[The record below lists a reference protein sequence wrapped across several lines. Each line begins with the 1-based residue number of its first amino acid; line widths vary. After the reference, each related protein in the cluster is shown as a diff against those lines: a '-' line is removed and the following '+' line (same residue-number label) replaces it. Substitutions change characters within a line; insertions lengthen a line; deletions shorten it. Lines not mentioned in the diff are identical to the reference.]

1 MGIRE
6 TAVWSWRKWL
16 RTGVRSTVARNAA
29 SLYLI
34 QFANYIVPLIM
45 VPYLVRVL
53 GPAGYGAV
61 AFAQGFINYL
71 MLFVEYGFDWSAT
84 RKISVQRENLEA
96 VNHTALHVW
105 AAKGLL
111 ALAGFVVLLAL
122 TALVPKLGE
131 VRLLLLALYGMVLGN
146 VLFPTWLFQGMERMV
161 AISVINLGMKLSILA
176 GVFLLVKR
184 SEDAALYAGLL
195 GGGSFLAGLTGAA
208 VAFWMFRLWRVKISL
223 LEIWRLLIEGG
234 RLALSK
240 IFINSYTS
248 SRIFIIGF
256 FVDYKTVG
264 LYAVAEKIATV
275 IQTFILSPLIS
286 ALYPRLSKL
295 FAEDPRRTI
304 GILNMANRMTT
315 VSYAILI
322 FWGVLF
328 ADLIVKIFAGM
339 AYGPSVIVLRLL
351 LVSVFFVN
359 ANAFRIQTFLIVR
372 DYNSWFLIHF
382 VGSLIGVITL
392 VFLTYFY
399 SLIGAALSVAIT
411 EFVVLL
417 LTIFILQ
424 NKNFEKQ

>member
-1 MGIRE
+1 
-6 TAVWSWRKWL
+6 
-16 RTGVRSTVARNAA
+16 
-29 SLYLI
+29 
-34 QFANYIVPLIM
+34 
-45 VPYLVRVL
+45 
-53 GPAGYGAV
+53 
-61 AFAQGFINYL
+61 
-71 MLFVEYGFDWSAT
+71 
-84 RKISVQRENLEA
+84 
-96 VNHTALHVW
+96 
-105 AAKGLL
+105 
-111 ALAGFVVLLAL
+111 
-122 TALVPKLGE
+122 
-131 VRLLLLALYGMVLGN
+131 
-146 VLFPTWLFQGMERMV
+146 
-161 AISVINLGMKLSILA
+161 
-176 GVFLLVKR
+176 
-184 SEDAALYAGLL
+184 
-195 GGGSFLAGLTGAA
+195 
-208 VAFWMFRLWRVKISL
+208 
-223 LEIWRLLIEGG
+223 
-234 RLALSK
+234 
-240 IFINSYTS
+240 
-248 SRIFIIGF
+248 
-256 FVDYKTVG
+256 VG